1 MNYYKSLI
9 KLYSVTWGGGG
20 SDMRE
25 MKKNTIIY
33 YYSQWGCAKNDKLK
47 EFMLALKSTRIR
59 RLFHSPPNLIN
70 ILETEMNT
78 SISNLWS
85 RGTEYTIKICKLMHN
100 SF

>member
-1 MNYYKSLI
+1 MNHLTLTLLNPDNAFLQRTKH
-9 KLYSVTWGGGG
+9 YSITSGGQIVQ
-20 SDMRE
+20 
-25 MKKNTIIY
+25 K
-33 YYSQWGCAKNDKLK
+33 
-47 EFMLALKSTRIR
+47 RIR
-59 RLFHSPPNLIN
+59 RPFNSQPNLIH

>member
-1 MNYYKSLI
+1 MHFYKGLTEHYSITTGGQIFTKLRKLQSVKTTFRKNLI
-9 KLYSVTWGGGG
+9 DY
-20 SDMRE
+20 
-25 MKKNTIIY
+25 
-33 YYSQWGCAKNDKLK
+33 K

-59 RLFHSPPNLIN
+59 RPFHSQPNLIH

-85 RGTEYTIKICKLMHN
+85 RGTEYTIKIGKLMHN